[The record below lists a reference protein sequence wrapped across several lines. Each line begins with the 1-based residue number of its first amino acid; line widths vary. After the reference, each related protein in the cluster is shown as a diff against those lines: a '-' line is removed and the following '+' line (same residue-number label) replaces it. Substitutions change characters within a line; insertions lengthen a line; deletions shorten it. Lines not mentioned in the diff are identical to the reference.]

1 MIWEIVTHMLIT
13 KITGFSWMHE
23 IEYVHIVNVEDV

>member
-1 MIWEIVTHMLIT
+1 MLIT